1 MNINKDTLTSFLYK
15 NLVQNTEITNNTLID
30 ETFENINKTQNQ
42 NVPLL
47 SSTDEL
53 KILLNSINQAP
64 SKENMELIKI
74 LVQNNLPITKENLED
89 IIKSTKIFKDFP
101 IEKALFLI
109 ENNIKPTINIGNQ
122 IDNYISKDTALS
134 KQIENLFSD
143 ISFLDS
149 KNLSFEKIFNNTSF
163 ENLSKSI
170 INDTNNL
177 KMQFI
182 NHFKNG
188 DFKNLT
194 NILNNITKNTEDTS
208 NLLKQILDINI
219 NEDLLIHSNKLE
231 NLKQIF
237 SNDTNLNNIT
247 DNIIKNNISNLNDT
261 LDKQA
266 FNILQKEILNI
277 LKSNPKI
284 SNKFKDILNNFDNF
298 QNKLKFFD
306 FKNSSTEDL
315 NEFFEEIAHI
325 SKNINENMAN
335 MGENKIDNLINNLD
349 NLNKNIDFMNN
360 MKNNI
365 FLQIPLNINNFSTT
379 AELFVFSNKKNKNK
393 SSKNNSGSAL
403 LSLNLLNLGK
413 LEVYINKINND
424 ISCQF
429 RLENDN
435 TKNIVKNNIQLLNNY
450 LKNKNLTLKDVS
462 FKDLDES
469 FTLISQNKT
478 KDVLSNFKLSNF
490 NAKA

>member
-149 KNLSFEKIFNNTSF
+149 ENLSFEKIFNNTSF

-247 DNIIKNNISNLNDT
+247 DNVIKNNISNLNDT
-261 LDKQA
+261 LDKQS

-335 MGENKIDNLINNLD
+335 MGENKIDNIINNLD

-490 NAKA
+490 SAKA